1 MNEGRLPNRHGSRF
15 GDRTFAVLFGAA
27 YLALLIN
34 LPGQCCPRQMLL
46 VFAVGTIYA
55 LIGTL
60 GFALVE
66 RGPLARALLY
76 FAVQLLLGVVIARLT
91 YADTG
96 AILLLLL
103 LCGQSVRVLR
113 QRWLVGV
120 CAMLVTAILLLAPP
134 GNISWLEGVQTG
146 SGLGAAAI
154 FMIAFA
160 RLVDDEQR
168 QRAELDLANRW
179 LREYAAQAEELA
191 TIQERNRLAREIHDG
206 LGHSLTVINMQ
217 IQGAL
222 AVLTQDRAR
231 AEQILA
237 RAQECARAALAD
249 VRHSVSALRTAPSE
263 RRPLPEALATL
274 VEESDAA
281 GLRTSLVVAGTPRP
295 LSPQTE
301 LALYRAAQEGLT
313 NVRRHAR
320 ATRADVALDY
330 RDAATVG
337 LEVRDDGVGAASTD
351 GGFGLLGLR
360 ERVQLL
366 GGAFAVQTTPG
377 HGLRLRVELPG

>member
-1 MNEGRLPNRHGSRF
+1 MNAGTLPARRGGRF

-34 LPGQCCPRQMLL
+34 LPDQCCPLPMLL
-46 VFAVGTIYA
+46 VFAVGTLYA

-66 RGPLARALLY
+66 RSRLAVALVY

-96 AILLLLL
+96 AVLLLLL

-113 QRWLVGV
+113 RPWLVGV
-120 CAMLVTAILLLAPP
+120 CAILVTAILLFAPP
-134 GNISWLEGVQTG
+134 GDISWLEAVQIG
-146 SGLGAAAI
+146 AGLVAAAT
-154 FMIAFA
+154 FMVAFA

-168 QRAELDLANRW
+168 QRAELDLANRQ
-179 LREYAAQAEELA
+179 LRRYAAQAEELA

-222 AVLTQDRAR
+222 AVLDQDRAR
-231 AEQILA
+231 AEQILT
-237 RAQECARAALAD
+237 RAQECARDALAD
-249 VRHSVSALRTAPSE
+249 VRHSVAALRAPPSE
-263 RRPLPEALATL
+263 RRPLPEALASL
-274 VEESDAA
+274 AAESDAA
-281 GLRTSLVVAGTPRP
+281 GLPTTLVVAGVPRP

-301 LALYRAAQEGLT
+301 LTLYRAAQEGLT
-313 NVRRHAR
+313 NVRRHAC
-320 ATRADVALDY
+320 ATRADVTLDY
-330 RDAATVG
+330 RDAERVR
-337 LEVRDDGVGAASTD
+337 LEVRDDGLGAASTD

-366 GGAFAVQTTPG
+366 GGTLAIRTAPG
-377 HGLRLRVELPG
+377 QGLALRVELPG